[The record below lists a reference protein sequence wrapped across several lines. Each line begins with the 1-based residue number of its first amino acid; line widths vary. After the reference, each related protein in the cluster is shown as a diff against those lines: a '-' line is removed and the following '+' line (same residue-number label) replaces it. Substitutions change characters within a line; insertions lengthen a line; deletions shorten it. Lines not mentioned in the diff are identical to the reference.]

1 MTASYEQDFGLW
13 AEQMANLLASGRF
26 SELDIENLVEE
37 VRDLSKRERDRLLS
51 SLRLILYHLLKWDY
65 QPQKRSRS
73 WHNTIGRERNN
84 VSSLRLI
91 LYHLLKWDYQPQKRS
106 RSWHNTIGRERNNVS
121 LYLEDSP
128 SLSQYLNEDFLNKMY
143 RVARSDAMRET
154 GLEFPSTCPYGIEDV
169 LNRSIFLSEK

>member
-1 MTASYEQDFGLW
+1 MTASYEQDYGLW

-51 SLRLILYHLLKWDY
+51 SLRLILH
-65 QPQKRSRS
+65 
-73 WHNTIGRERNN
+73 
-84 VSSLRLI
+84 
-91 LYHLLKWDYQPQKRS
+91 HLLKWDYQPQKRS

-143 RVARSDAMRET
+143 RVARSDAIRET

>member
-13 AEQMANLLASGRF
+13 AEQMADLLAFGRF
-26 SELDIENLVEE
+26 AELDIENLVEE

-84 VSSLRLI
+84 VS
-91 LYHLLKWDYQPQKRS
+91 
-106 RSWHNTIGRERNNVS
+106 

-128 SLSQYLNEDFLNKMY
+128 SLSQYLNQDFLNKMY

-169 LNRSIFLSEK
+169 LNRSILLSEK

>member
-1 MTASYEQDFGLW
+1 MTASYEQDYGLW

-51 SLRLILYHLLKWDY
+51 SLRLILH
-65 QPQKRSRS
+65 
-73 WHNTIGRERNN
+73 
-84 VSSLRLI
+84 
-91 LYHLLKWDYQPQKRS
+91 HLLKWDYQPQKRS

>member
-1 MTASYEQDFGLW
+1 
-13 AEQMANLLASGRF
+13 MADLLASGRF

-51 SLRLILYHLLKWDY
+51 SLRLILH
-65 QPQKRSRS
+65 
-73 WHNTIGRERNN
+73 
-84 VSSLRLI
+84 
-91 LYHLLKWDYQPQKRS
+91 HLLKWDYQPQKRS